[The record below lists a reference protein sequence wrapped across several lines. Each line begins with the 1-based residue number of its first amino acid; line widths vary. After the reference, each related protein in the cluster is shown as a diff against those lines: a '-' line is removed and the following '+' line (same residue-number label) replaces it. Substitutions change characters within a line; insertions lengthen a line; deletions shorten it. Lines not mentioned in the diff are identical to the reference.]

1 MAHGGRMLQRIGPCV
16 SIPAWYRSGA
26 HATKCELFTFPW
38 GSPREAEIE
47 PESSIKAKLGAL
59 RRRGNCSNVLGVA
72 SREVLGELRY
82 VTWSVEQDVRAR
94 RGPICR

>member
-1 MAHGGRMLQRIGPCV
+1 MTAECSNESDPAMG
-16 SIPAWYRSGA
+16 IPAWSRSGA

-38 GSPREAEIE
+38 GSPRESEIE
-47 PESSIKAKLGAL
+47 PESSIKAKLGA
-59 RRRGNCSNVLGVA
+59 NVLGVA
-72 SREVLGELRY
+72 SLEVLGELRY